1 MKKLLIIL
9 GFIFS
14 ASLLSAQ
21 SLLPQSKYYYANG
34 IKQYW
39 TDDSTS
45 VNIIVRNMQNYN
57 AIVQNLELL
66 FANSN
71 DEVLADDEDD
81 NIIVNSLSLPSMYK
95 DSIIAAIS
103 VASDDIAFFTYSKIV
118 NNERIWLRND
128 IYVKPKIRGTS
139 LPLLYPVIQNYNNIS
154 VIEEEEDFRITCATE
169 YDAVTLANLLHDTT
183 LAAYSTLDFYSD
195 IKLNTSDPLFDQQW
209 GIKNTRQNGG
219 RIGMDIKAEQ
229 AWTFL
234 LNVRGNLGG
243 AIKVAVVDDG
253 VEEHEDLYYPGG
265 INKVLTGWTV
275 NGLGGTG
282 RPESNGRHGQC
293 CAGIISATHNTIGIA
308 GVAPNSQIVPIRIFK
323 NGGNPFSNAKIARG
337 ITRAWTRFGAKILSN
352 SWGGGAENSQI
363 TNAIDDAVNNGIV
376 VVFSSG
382 NNNASTVSYPACLS
396 NVIAVGANDRYGYRA
411 NFSNYGTKLDIVAPG
426 VDVSTIDREG
436 NSGYN
441 SGNYYSSF
449 GGTSAACPHVAGVA
463 SLVVSA
469 NPNLSGQQVRDI
481 IESTAQKVNYYEPY
495 SPLFQY
501 IYQLTSGKPNGAWN
515 NEMGYGLVDAH
526 KAVVHAFMLGSSM
539 SISGHN
545 NLNFCSPY
553 TYTCNIYRP
562 ELFTYE
568 WSCNSNLTII
578 SSNQSAVNII
588 PVNAGTGTITV
599 HIYNQGRLM
608 YTLTKNVTVNATGL
622 PTLTPITSTNISANT
637 TWTGNYLL
645 VGSVAVQ
652 SGTTLTITSNIYC
665 RHSAPIIVKPGG
677 KLIINGATLTNA
689 CSEEFWQG
697 IIVMGDTTKP
707 LNPTYQGYV
716 EINNST
722 IDYAACGI
730 TVNGGGIVNANN
742 AHFVNNISGI
752 KFNPI
757 TTVQSGTSGTFTN
770 TTFEINGYF
779 PYDLTDFQSHLS
791 MINSGNIDITNCN
804 FLSNQAASDTKNN
817 SMVTFNT
824 TVNWSNNN
832 NSIEIPIKL
841 QSNSILNMSGTAKCG
856 TNSKILVRAGGKL
869 ILNGATLTNL
879 CAGEMWQG
887 IELENSENLQ
897 STILEMNNSL
907 IENAVCA
914 VKTIANSSTSKAASV
929 IATNSTFKN
938 NGIALN
944 FGENNPSQNTASTI
958 KSTNFQIDNNYLGSN
973 NVTPNDHILVKLY
986 GTNNKIFSGCNFTV
1000 VGAKTW
1006 RGVVAEDAGFT
1017 VREKCNSGNYNVC
1030 DDCPTSYTRSYF
1042 SGFDKAI
1049 DVNNAGN
1056 QVAFK
1061 VKRTYFAANNTRAIN
1076 VVSCNNYSVTYSN
1089 FDFPE
1094 PVIKGT
1100 AISCYGIY
1108 SQNASGYTI
1117 SDNTFYQILS
1127 NQGNSN
1133 TGIVMKNSGIS
1144 NNRIHFNQFEN
1155 MDLGVYVLQTNGAS
1169 NGTSGLTIVCN
1180 DFIGGK
1186 YDIVLERATI
1196 HPEQG
1201 NASSGANNSFVGTQT
1216 SSIYSTGNQQINYY
1230 YKNAAPFI
1238 PYNPSTAYIRLQPT
1252 TTTLASNCRQANCL
1266 IAILPEKSLQQYQ
1279 QLQNDNE
1286 DGVNDLEMLQLS
1298 NAAVH
1303 ALMTDSIEHL
1313 KELQQWYS
1321 VINTPIAK
1329 YSLAETHFA
1338 LAEYKESERVL
1349 AELPAKFKFEE
1360 DEKKEHENYMRFY
1373 HFTKKLTNSNR
1384 SFDKLSESEILELET
1399 IASATTGRSATM
1411 AQGVLCFFYGICF
1424 EEEEMIEDIGDK
1436 GNTEHS
1442 PQNAPKNT
1450 TIPTTP
1456 TISTTPTTPVI
1467 YPNPTNGMIYF
1478 DNIEGKTLSIYDE
1491 SGKLLQTTTSN
1502 FFDLSK
1508 YPNGNYYLK
1517 IENQSFK
1524 VVKQ

>member
-1 MKKLLIIL
+1 MALKIQRLLEKHIQVLYRGVTTTIYNDNGQYVTIGLSGLRVRLREKDPLWYENFGQTYTDENGYYSISYSKSQLAEGGKIELYVYVYSETDNTYDVSAKIGLIQGKDYQFVGNLPQNAGYKTHNFIFNFDSDERNDAFRAAHWANKAFKYFANQNVPLGKGLIIKTHSW
-9 GFIFS
+9 GSFTNV
-14 ASLLSAQ
+14 
-21 SLLPQSKYYYANG
+21 YYYNEMFYEPV
-34 IKQYW
+34 IRL
-39 TDDSTS
+39 TS
-45 VNIIVRNMQNYN
+45 GSGYRENTMYH
-57 AIVQNLELL
+57 E
-66 FANSN
+66 FGHY
-71 DEVLADDEDD
+71 
-81 NIIVNSLSLPSMYK
+81 SMYK
-95 DSIIAAIS
+95 LQHKNMMIPYGTEGVDPHYWGHENTSLLAWIEGWANAIQMILDAHYWLEDGEFGRDETTDYFEVQIKQSNINNGFRSEYYIANALYDLWDGQYKGLPSQIPNIKYYNSDNSTHFYAHGWNDSTNYSFTPYHKWKTIDDIELSFAQICAPLQTIMTENDLDNLRNIGHYFNILQYQQTNTKTKADIIRCFKENRVIWNISSYNDSIDLGNLTYNMPSQSIEKNEYGCFLKWWIFLFDCFNWTDNYTINPLNSSYDIPIIHFAA
-103 VASDDIAFFTYSKIV
+103 Y
-118 NNERIWLRND
+118 
-128 IYVKPKIRGTS
+128 
-139 LPLLYPVIQNYNNIS
+139 
-154 VIEEEEDFRITCATE
+154 
-169 YDAVTLANLLHDTT
+169 YDAQTALVNDLWIGYKSKNG
-183 LAAYSTLDFYSD
+183 D
-195 IKLNTSDPLFDQQW
+195 ISYPKKLKLNAPDNFSPIIRHPNFYTFENREILV
-209 GIKNTRQNGG
+209 RNGVLQLG
-219 RIGMDIKAEQ
+219 RE
-229 AWTFL
+229 
-234 LNVRGNLGG
+234 
-243 AIKVAVVDDG
+243 DG
-253 VEEHEDLYYPGG
+253 YYTAS
-265 INKVLTGWTV
+265 LT
-275 NGLGGTG
+275 
-282 RPESNGRHGQC
+282 
-293 CAGIISATHNTIGIA
+293 
-308 GVAPNSQIVPIRIFK
+308 
-323 NGGNPFSNAKIARG
+323 
-337 ITRAWTRFGAKILSN
+337 
-352 SWGGGAENSQI
+352 
-363 TNAIDDAVNNGIV
+363 IDDKSI
-376 VVFSSG
+376 
-382 NNNASTVSYPACLS
+382 LR
-396 NVIAVGANDRYGYRA
+396 IDEYG
-411 NFSNYGTKLDIVAPG
+411 S
-426 VDVSTIDREG
+426 
-436 NSGYN
+436 
-441 SGNYYSSF
+441 
-449 GGTSAACPHVAGVA
+449 
-463 SLVVSA
+463 
-469 NPNLSGQQVRDI
+469 
-481 IESTAQKVNYYEPY
+481 
-495 SPLFQY
+495 
-501 IYQLTSGKPNGAWN
+501 
-515 NEMGYGLVDAH
+515 
-526 KAVVHAFMLGSSM
+526 
-539 SISGHN
+539 
-545 NLNFCSPY
+545 
-553 TYTCNIYRP
+553 
-562 ELFTYE
+562 
-568 WSCNSNLTII
+568 
-578 SSNQSAVNII
+578 
-588 PVNAGTGTITV
+588 
-599 HIYNQGRLM
+599 
-608 YTLTKNVTVNATGL
+608 
-622 PTLTPITSTNISANT
+622 
-637 TWTGNYLL
+637 
-645 VGSVAVQ
+645 
-652 SGTTLTITSNIYC
+652 
-665 RHSAPIIVKPGG
+665 
-677 KLIINGATLTNA
+677 LIINDSSSLTINAGGTLSVKSGANVILNGNA
-689 CSEEFWQG
+689 T
-697 IIVMGDTTKP
+697 IT
-707 LNPTYQGYV
+707 LNPGSFLCIEEGANLNLSSGHIY
-716 EINNST
+716 
-722 IDYAACGI
+722 IDAATNFGI
-730 TVNGGGIVNANN
+730 
-742 AHFVNNISGI
+742 
-752 KFNPI
+752 NPI
-757 TTVQSGTSGTFTN
+757 YGNAGNCITPCN
-770 TTFEINGYF
+770 
-779 PYDLTDFQSHLS
+779 YDLSGRIITDVLE
-791 MINSGNIDITNCN
+791 IPT
-804 FLSNQAASDTKNN
+804 
-817 SMVTFNT
+817 NT
-824 TVNWSNNN
+824 TVNF
-832 NSIEIPIKL
+832 
-841 QSNSILNMSGTAKCG
+841 SNSSIKFAPTA
-856 TNSKILVRAGGKL
+856 KILVRAGGKL

-958 KSTNFQIDNNYLGSN
+958 KSTDFQIDNNYLGSN

-1006 RGVVAEDAGFT
+1006 RGIVAEDAGFT

-1436 GNTEHS
+1436 GNPEYS
-1442 PQNAPKNT
+1442 QQNAPQQNQ
-1450 TIPTTP
+1450 PTP
-1456 TISTTPTTPVI
+1456 TIATISTTPTTPTTPVI

-1478 DNIEGKTLSIYDE
+1478 DNIEGKIVYLHNEI
-1491 SGKLLQTTTSN
+1491 GMLLQSTTKNSM
-1502 FFDLSK
+1502 DLSN

-1517 IENQSFK
+1517 IDNQSIK
-1524 VVKQ
+1524 VVKK